1 MKFDRH
7 RRLRSSKTM
16 RDLVRETHVRK
27 EDLIYPIFVVEQ
39 DDIKSEIKSL
49 PGIYQISLNL
59 LHEEIKEAYDLGIR
73 AIMFF
78 GVPNDKDDID
88 LVHMIIMELF
98 KRHEYLRIYIRIYLL
113 LQILVFVN
121 TQTTDTVALLT
132 IIRMM

>member
-1 MKFDRH
+1 M
-7 RRLRSSKTM
+7 
-16 RDLVRETHVRK
+16 
-27 EDLIYPIFVVEQ
+27 
-39 DDIKSEIKSL
+39 
-49 PGIYQISLNL
+49 
-59 LHEEIKEAYDLGIR
+59 HEEIKEAYDLGIR

-78 GVPNDKDDID
+78 GVPNDKDDIGSGAYD
-88 LVHMIIMELF
+88 HNGVVQ